1 MSDFEVHEQLL
12 NNCTVI
18 GDASLCRVL
27 LMNDARFPWL
37 ILVPRIEGLRDFH
50 EVRVDDR
57 SALFSEIESASLAVK
72 KLIDADK
79 INVAALGNQ
88 VPQLHVHV
96 IGRLTSDEAWPGPV
110 WGVGEPVQYERTEH
124 DQRIRLVANAMRLA
138 MYSIARRHRRFD
150 SSSY

>member
-12 NNCTVI
+12 NNCAVV
-18 GDASLCRVL
+18 GDAHLCRVL

-50 EVRVDDR
+50 EVRVNNR

-79 INVAALGNQ
+79 INVASLGNQ

-110 WGVGEPVQYERTEH
+110 WGAGVPVPYEDPQRNE
-124 DQRIRLVANAMRLA
+124 RIRSVAESMRLA
-138 MYSIARRHRRFD
+138 T
-150 SSSY
+150 